1 MRLITQTCGSRP
13 EAPVSWRGC
22 SSGGLEYM
30 RALLS
35 SGCHEPSTALSL
47 HLPVSLPCAAAPM
60 GGAEWSQHLPLRSH
74 LLWHAQEGGQG
85 LSFAYRWREE
95 KKNHD
100 SGEKSVI
107 QGAHS
112 FSSVLPTGM
121 GVSLVPLSSLP
132 SSVPCQQSQTSH
144 QEPLQLIN
152 HLSRVGR
159 TDKNFHFSSLPC
171 RLARHSGVL
180 C

>member
-1 MRLITQTCGSRP
+1 MSPALPSACISPCP
-13 EAPVSWRGC
+13 CPVLQHPWEVQSGASTFLSVPIYSGMHRKEDKGC
-22 SSGGLEYM
+22 PLHTGGE
-30 RALLS
+30 R
-35 SGCHEPSTALSL
+35 
-47 HLPVSLPCAAAPM
+47 
-60 GGAEWSQHLPLRSH
+60 R
-74 LLWHAQEGGQG
+74 
-85 LSFAYRWREE
+85 
-95 KKNHD
+95 KKKHD
-100 SGEKSVI
+100 SGEKYVI

-171 RLARHSGVL
+171 RLARHAGVL